1 MKIQIRLFC
10 ATISAFLFT
19 CVTSSAFDL
28 DAGLIAYYPLT
39 TNAVDASGNGMDG
52 TVMSGV
58 TFANGAAVF
67 DGTTNAW
74 IDLPDGFD
82 NFTNGFSFTGWVRY
96 DSFNE
101 NYSRVFDF
109 SLGLDNNNIILGHEG
124 FINSLVYDVRPGP
137 GGWKVPSVYVQGQ
150 WDHIALVQESN
161 GHVTLYRNGVHIGS
175 SDRTLPT
182 YITRTN
188 NFLGRSAWDVD
199 GYLKG
204 ALKELRFY
212 NRPLERL
219 ELLVASNPNPKTIY
233 VSKAG
238 NGTAP
243 YTSWASAAQDL
254 VYALLEAKAGDTVL
268 MTNGTFSVDPNEG
281 ETGLKYLTIPQMVTV
296 KSVNGPDATIL
307 DGVSYTYP
315 GLKMDWQAKLEGVSI
330 IEASVYAVNANE
342 SDNIVSNCVIR
353 DCRSASAGS
362 SLVGGAGDLNSGVS
376 LFNCVIQDGETFN
389 RAAVSDSW
397 LYNCLILNNK
407 ATYSAAGGLA
417 NSVAV
422 NCTIVGNGPTPTSW
436 GVGSSVLTNC
446 VVYGNTVSGST
457 LVNSCYAG
465 ATHGVNGNITNAP
478 VFADEKHGNYRLA
491 YGSPGVDAG
500 LNGATVGPDLD
511 GLSRI
516 INSTVDM
523 GAYEMIDTDG
533 DQLSDAQERM
543 VFETDPEVPD
553 SDGDGY
559 DDGYEVQLG
568 LSPTINNTAFLGA
581 YVQSN
586 ANAYGYYD
594 TNSVLDLHVGD
605 IGMAVSNGTANLSL
619 QMEASNDLNNW
630 TNAGDSVSWTFPVD
644 SSNKFFR
651 VRAEP

>member
-1 MKIQIRLFC
+1 MKKRFGWMGAVWSVVFVMC
-10 ATISAFLFT
+10 GVARAY
-19 CVTSSAFDL
+19 DL
-28 DAGLIAYYPLT
+28 NQGLIAYYPLT

-58 TFANGAAVF
+58 TFTNGTAVF

-96 DSFNE
+96 DSFDE

-109 SLGLDNNNIILGHEG
+109 SLGPANNNIILSHLGLT
-124 FINSLVYDVRPGP
+124 NSLNYAVLNTPALTRADFYEQSQWVHVALIHDTNGAV
-137 GGWKVPSVYVQGQ
+137 SVYRDGL
-150 WDHIALVQESN
+150 DLNISYTAS
-161 GHVTLYRNGVHIGS
+161 
-175 SDRTLPT
+175 LPNVVV
-182 YITRTN
+182 RTN
-188 NFLGRSAWDVD
+188 NYIGRSAWSVD

-212 NRPLERL
+212 NRPLERQEVL
-219 ELLVASNPNPKTIY
+219 ATSNPNPKTIY

-238 NGTAP
+238 NRTAP
-243 YTSWASAAQDL
+243 YTSWASAADDL

-268 MTNGTFSVDPNEG
+268 VGNGTFFLDPYYA
-281 ETGLKYLTIPQMVTV
+281 ETGLSQLTIPEMVTI
-296 KSVNGPDATIL
+296 KSVNGPDVTIF
-307 DGVSYTYP
+307 DGNSHTLSGFAME
-315 GLKMDWQAKLEGVSI
+315 GLAKLEGVSI
-330 IEASVYAVNANE
+330 IDASDHAVIGVNDPSE
-342 SDNIVSNCVIR
+342 NIVSNCVIR
-353 DCRSASAGS
+353 DCRSESPGD
-362 SLVGGAGDLNSGVS
+362 SLVRGVS
-376 LFNCVIQDGETFN
+376 LFNCVIQDNEGFN
-389 RAAVSDSW
+389 AAAVSDSW

-407 ATYSAAGGLA
+407 AFISAAGGLA

-422 NCTIVGNGPTPTSW
+422 NCTIVGNGHLYPTPTSG
-436 GVGSSVLTNC
+436 GVDSSVLTNC

-465 ATHGVNGNITNAP
+465 ATQGVDGNITNTP
-478 VFADEKHGNYRLA
+478 VFADEKHDNYRLA